1 MAIALSE
8 KRFRFVLRNLMY
20 LRNFEGIV
28 RGLAD
33 RGYKIYITTS
43 PKDRKVPAELRE
55 LARALEERYPQGVS
69 FGTTYERDDWW
80 APAARFTRDI
90 GNLLHYRRRNYAD
103 CPALTERA
111 ERRAG
116 NLARFALPRFLS
128 RFPLVVGGLSGTV
141 KFLDGGL
148 PASRVIVRELEET
161 RPDAL
166 ILSPMVDL
174 ETEQLEWVRA
184 ARAIGIPTCLLVASW
199 DNLTNK
205 GRVQLVPDQVVLWND
220 FQKREAVEMH
230 DIPAKKIVVTG
241 AQLYD
246 EWFARKPTRDYET
259 FCRTFGFDPSKPMIL
274 YCGSSIFIARD
285 EVEFVAEWLAKIRG
299 AEQPALREANILIRP
314 HPMHQAPFDE
324 FDVSA
329 YKNVTVHPRTG
340 GMPVVEGTKAD
351 FYDAL
356 FHTTTVVGIN
366 TSALIEAA
374 ILGKRSFT
382 VADPRYQKTQEG
394 TFHFQYLINGR
405 ILEKAPDFATHCQQL
420 ADELGRSQEEG
431 SDLTRFVETFVRPRG
446 LDKPVMPVAVEA
458 TASVTEIKSD
468 PARLSWSRMLA
479 ALVLAPLAA
488 IASLPR
494 KGAEALLNFS
504 TRVFRF
510 GLFNIARIREVDAT
524 SLVARRTPL
533 DYPRNPISILVTS
546 PKENS
551 ARARSVMSEPWT
563 VHWLE
568 RVVAPG
574 EVLYDVGAN
583 VGTYALVAAIS
594 HDREVRVFAFEP
606 SFVTYAALCRNIL
619 ENECDK
625 CITPMPVA
633 LTEQRGNTV
642 FKYRSL
648 VSGAIEHAVGG
659 RSLYTKGFKERKPV
673 YQQRM
678 LGIPLDSLIQD
689 FQLDPPDHIKL
700 DVDGA
705 ELQVLRG
712 AAATLATGAVKTVL
726 VDARDERES
735 GRVTDYLKGLGFG
748 VAAKFNG
755 ADGAPGFHAVF
766 ARDAAGVGE
775 IMATCEVPANL
786 RQQYEA
792 EQQDEDGEPTRR
804 GAA

>member
-33 RGYKIYITTS
+33 GGHKIYITTS
-43 PKDRKVPAELRE
+43 PKDRKVPPELRE
-55 LARALEERYPQGVS
+55 LARSLEERYPQGVS
-69 FGTTYERDDWW
+69 FGITHERDDWW
-80 APAARFTRDI
+80 APASRFTRNI
-90 GNLLHYRRRNYAD
+90 GNLLHYRRRHYRD

-116 NLARFALPRFLS
+116 HLTRFALPRFLS
-128 RFPLVVGGLSGTV
+128 HLPWAVVGLSKSV
-141 KFLDGGL
+141 KFLDSGL
-148 PASRVIVRELEET
+148 PPSREIIGELAET
-161 RPDAL
+161 QPDAL

-174 ETEQLEWVRA
+174 ETEQFEWVRA
-184 ARAIGIPTCLLVASW
+184 ARSLGIPSCLLVASW

-205 GRVQLVPDQVVLWND
+205 GRVQLVPDRVILWND

-230 DIPAKKIVVTG
+230 DIPAERIVVTG

-259 FCRTFGFDPSKPMIL
+259 FCRAFGFDPSKPMLL

-299 AEQPALREANILIRP
+299 AEQPALREANIMIRP

-329 YKNVTVHPRTG
+329 YKNVTVHPRSG

-351 FYDAL
+351 FYDSL
-356 FHTTTVVGIN
+356 FHASAVVGIN

-382 VADPRYQKTQEG
+382 VADPRYQRTQEG
-394 TFHFQYLINGR
+394 TYHFQYLTKGG
-405 ILEKAPDFATHCQQL
+405 ILEKASDFPTHCKQL
-420 ADELGRSQEEG
+420 ADELGRSQEERR
-431 SDLTRFVETFVRPRG
+431 DLTRFIEGFVRPAG

-458 TASVTEIKSD
+458 VASVIEIKPE
-468 PARLSWSRMLA
+468 PARMTWSRMLA

-533 DYPRNPISILVTS
+533 DYPKNPISILVTS

-551 ARARSVMSEPWT
+551 SRTRSVMSEPWT

-574 EVLYDVGAN
+574 DVLYDVGAN
-583 VGTYALVAAIS
+583 VGAYSLVAAIS
-594 HDREVRVFAFEP
+594 HDREVKVFAFEP

-633 LTEQRGNTV
+633 LTEHRGNTV

-712 AAATLATGAVKTVL
+712 AAATLAAGAVKTVL
-726 VDARDERES
+726 IDARDDKES

-766 ARDAAGVGE
+766 ARDTARVGE
-775 IMATCEVPANL
+775 AMANCEIPESL
-786 RQQYEA
+786 RQQYLA
-792 EQQDEDGEPTRR
+792 EQQDDDGEPSPR
-804 GAA
+804 GAG